1 MKIAIAGST
10 GFIGKHLSDY
20 LTKAGNE
27 LTAISRKDFTSTGNQ
42 LPKIINSADVIINL
56 AGSSVM
62 CRWNDRNK
70 QQILASRIDTTRAL
84 VDTVLSSEM
93 TNSPKVFINASAIG
107 IYGNSGSHDEY
118 SLSLGSDFLAMVCK
132 AWEKETDPLKGT
144 SVRLC
149 NIRIGMVLGL
159 PGGPLGKMLP
169 LFKMG
174 LGGKLGSGKQ
184 PFPFIHIHDLCSAI
198 DHLIVSEKSSGVYNL
213 VSPDSIDNSLFTKS
227 LSGCLNRPALFVV
240 PELALK
246 LVYGQAADMLTKG
259 AEVKPV
265 RLLEE
270 GFQFKFGDISTAL
283 ADLVQ

>member
-10 GFIGKHLSDY
+10 GFIGKQLSDY

-42 LPKIINSADVIINL
+42 LTKIINSADVIINL

-62 CRWNDRNK
+62 CRWNDKNK
-70 QQILASRIDTTRAL
+70 QQIIASRIDTTRAL
-84 VDTVLSSEM
+84 VDTLLKSEKN
-93 TNSPKVFINASAIG
+93 NSPKVFINASAIG
-107 IYGNSGSHDEY
+107 IYGNAGSHDEY
-118 SLSLGSDFLAMVCK
+118 SPSLGSDFLAMVCK
-132 AWEKETDPLKGT
+132 AWEKETDPLQGT

-149 NIRIGMVLGL
+149 KIRIGMVLGL

-213 VSPDSIDNSLFTKS
+213 VTPDSTDNSLFTKS
-227 LSGCLNRPALFVV
+227 LSGCLHRPALFVV
-240 PELALK
+240 PEFALK

-259 AEVKPV
+259 AEVKPA